1 MNTMSWKMF
10 LVILCAPCFVFGQV
24 QSDSA
29 KSTVTPV
36 PADSDYVYVVEEGGD
51 LYHSITCAI
60 FSGQGCRER
69 WDSVF
74 CDVHAIPV
82 NTFIQKTSLD
92 GVVTVRP
99 INSRTPKEMLLVE
112 AKKLGYWR
120 CRSCAVKD

>member
-1 MNTMSWKMF
+1 MKSTSWKVF
-10 LVILCAPCFVFGQV
+10 ALILFAPRFVFGQV

-29 KSTVTPV
+29 KSGVTPV
-36 PADSDYVYVVEEGGD
+36 PADSGYVYVVEEGGD
-51 LYHSITCAI
+51 LFHSITCAI

-74 CDVHAIPV
+74 CDVHAEPV

-99 INSRTPKEMLLVE
+99 LNSHTPKEMLLAE
-112 AKKLGYWR
+112 AKRLGYWR
-120 CRSCAVKD
+120 CRSCAVKN